1 MATRINWKEH
11 RELFDM
17 HDDDYIVQ
25 YLNAPP
31 DAVRL
36 ARKRYTDPSNGYV
49 GLNMVYFDLET
60 TNLTAIMGRLLCC
73 SFGDSWGRVTTFRVD
88 ETDRKSAIDDRELAI
103 KIRDYIEDNADIL
116 CGWNSKLFDVP
127 FLNARLLRHGERP
140 LRKDLM
146 HIDLMY
152 FARGQFVK
160 IGSSKLVNVQK
171 FSPEV
176 ENSKS
181 DVDWDTW
188 ALAGTG
194 DKNALN
200 YVVEHCEKDIL
211 VLRDVFGQLKSHIT
225 NIHR

>member
-1 MATRINWKEH
+1 MQRINWKEH
-11 RELFDM
+11 AELLALYNDEQ
-17 HDDDYIVQ
+17 VAQ
-25 YLNAPP
+25 QLSVTP

-36 ARKRYTDPSNGYV
+36 ARKRMEDPADGYI
-49 GLNMVYFDLET
+49 GLNILFFDLET
-60 TNLTAIMGRLLCC
+60 TNLTAIMGRLLCA
-73 SFGDSWGRVTTFRVD
+73 SFGDSWGRVTTMRVD
-88 ETDRKSAIDDRELAI
+88 DYERKNAIDDRELAVAV
-103 KIRDYIEDNADIL
+103 RDYIESHADIL

-140 LRKDLM
+140 LHKDIK

-152 FARGQFVK
+152 YARGQFVK

-194 DKNALN
+194 DKGAMK
-200 YVVEHCEKDIL
+200 YVVDHCEADIM
-211 VLRDVFGQLKSHIT
+211 VLRDVFGQLKPHVA